1 LIRYR
6 SLAYDLES
14 RRFGEVEEVRSSAP
28 TVGEYCCERRWLMQ
42 TIDLTQVPVVDN
54 HCHSMMRDQ
63 AFEDITGWR
72 QSFTESTD
80 PGMPRDHVAS
90 TAFYRRL
97 IRTMADFL
105 GCEPEEEAVFA
116 ARTGREGRELTGALL
131 RAANVDTLLLDTGF
145 PPPEEVFP
153 VPELGG
159 LGGCRAE
166 PMLRL
171 EILMESLLAEHG
183 SLADVKEAL
192 ESALDDLRSQGYVAL
207 KSIAA
212 YRTGLDIREWPR
224 KEAEESFHEYRR
236 VAGAGHARL
245 IHKPLLDTLLHV
257 ALAQAARQE
266 VPVQFHVGYGDAD
279 TDLLL
284 GNPLYLRQV
293 LQRSDYRG
301 MPVVLLHECYPYI
314 RQGGYLAAVY
324 ENVYL
329 DLSYGIPL
337 LGYGEML
344 SFTRQA
350 LGVAPTSKLMYSS
363 DGIGVPELHWISAI
377 DGRRAIGEALG
388 ELVPQGELDLSDA
401 EAAGE
406 SILRANAMRLYRL

>member
-1 LIRYR
+1 
-6 SLAYDLES
+6 
-14 RRFGEVEEVRSSAP
+14 
-28 TVGEYCCERRWLMQ
+28 MQ
-42 TIDLTQVPVVDN
+42 AVDLTQVPVVDN
-54 HCHSMMRDQ
+54 HCHGISRDQ
-63 AFEDITGWR
+63 TFEDLASWR
-72 QSFTESTD
+72 RAFTESTD

-97 IRTMADFL
+97 IRTLADFL

-116 ARTGREGRELTGALL
+116 ARTGREGRKLTDALL
-131 RAANVDTLLLDTGF
+131 RAADVDALLLDTGF

-153 VPELGG
+153 VPELGK

-171 EILMESLLAEHG
+171 EILMEKLLIEHDSLVDAETALA
-183 SLADVKEAL
+183 
-192 ESALDDLRSQGYVAL
+192 SALDDVRGQGYVAL

-224 KEAEESFHEYRR
+224 EEAEASFQEYGRAAE
-236 VAGAGHARL
+236 AGPARL
-245 IHKPLLDTLLHV
+245 VHKPLLDSLLHV
-257 ALAQAARQE
+257 AFAQAARQE

-284 GNPLYLRQV
+284 GNPLYLRPV
-293 LQRSDYRG
+293 LQRPDYRG
-301 MPVVLLHECYPYI
+301 MPVVLLHECYPYT

-337 LGYGEML
+337 LGYTEML

-350 LGVAPTSKLMYSS
+350 LGVAPSSKLMYSS

-377 DGRRAIGEALG
+377 DGRRVLGEALG
-388 ELVPQGELDLSDA
+388 ELVSYGELNPSDA
-401 EAAGE
+401 EAAAE
-406 SILRANAMRLYRL
+406 SILRANATRLYRL

>member
-1 LIRYR
+1 ML
-6 SLAYDLES
+6 
-14 RRFGEVEEVRSSAP
+14 
-28 TVGEYCCERRWLMQ
+28 

-54 HCHSMMRDQ
+54 HCHSIMRDQ
-63 AFEDITGWR
+63 TFDDIAGWR

-80 PGMPRDHVAS
+80 SGMARDHVAS
-90 TAFYRRL
+90 TALYRRL
-97 IRTMADFL
+97 ILTLADFL

-116 ARTGREGRELTGALL
+116 ARTGREGREIIGVLL
-131 RAANVDTLLLDTGF
+131 RTANIDTLLLDTGF

-153 VPELGG
+153 VPELGK
-159 LGGCRAE
+159 LGDCRTE

-171 EILMESLLAEHG
+171 EILMESLLAEYD
-183 SLADVKEAL
+183 SLEDVKEAL
-192 ESALDDLRSQGYVAL
+192 AAELDDVRGRDYVAL

-224 KEAEESFHEYRR
+224 EEAEESLHEYRR
-236 VAGAGHARL
+236 AAGAGHARL
-245 IHKPLLDTLLHV
+245 AHKPLLDTLLHV
-257 ALAQAARQE
+257 AFAQAARQE

-284 GNPLYLRQV
+284 GNPLYLRPV
-293 LQRSDYRG
+293 LQRPDYLG
-301 MPVVLLHECYPYI
+301 MPVVLLHECYPYT
-314 RQGGYLAAVY
+314 RQGSYLAAVY

-350 LGVAPTSKLMYSS
+350 LGVAPSSKLMYSS

-377 DGRRAIGEALG
+377 DGRRVLGEALG
-388 ELVPQGELDLSDA
+388 EMVAHGELDLPEA
-401 EAAGE
+401 EAVGE
-406 SILRANAMRLYRL
+406 SVLQGNATRLYGL

>member
-1 LIRYR
+1 
-6 SLAYDLES
+6 
-14 RRFGEVEEVRSSAP
+14 
-28 TVGEYCCERRWLMQ
+28 MQ

-54 HCHSMMRDQ
+54 HCHSIMRDQ
-63 AFEDITGWR
+63 TFDDIAGWR

-80 PGMPRDHVAS
+80 SGMARDHVAS
-90 TAFYRRL
+90 MALYRRL
-97 IRTMADFL
+97 IRTLADFL

-116 ARTGREGRELTGALL
+116 ARTGRDGWEIIGALL

-153 VPELGG
+153 VPELGK
-159 LGGCRAE
+159 LGGCRTE

-171 EILMESLLAEHG
+171 EILMESLLAEHD
-183 SLADVKEAL
+183 SLEDVKEAL
-192 ESALDDLRSQGYVAL
+192 AAELDDVRGRDYVAL

-224 KEAEESFHEYRR
+224 EEAEESFHEYRR
-236 VAGAGHARL
+236 AAGAGHARL
-245 IHKPLLDTLLHV
+245 AHKPLLDTLLHV
-257 ALAQAARQE
+257 AFAQAARQE

-284 GNPLYLRQV
+284 GNPLYLRPV
-293 LQRSDYRG
+293 LQRPDYLG
-301 MPVVLLHECYPYI
+301 MPVVLLHECYPYT
-314 RQGGYLAAVY
+314 RQGSYLAAVY

-350 LGVAPTSKLMYSS
+350 LGVAPSSKLMYSS

-377 DGRRAIGEALG
+377 DGRRVLGEALG
-388 ELVPQGELDLSDA
+388 EMVAHGELDLPEA
-401 EAAGE
+401 EAVGE
-406 SILRANAMRLYRL
+406 SVLQGNATRLYGL